1 MPPPRPR
8 RARISSNRRRSERAL
23 ARELGVTVDTVRRWR
38 KRTEVQDASHTPHR
52 LQTTLTPMQEA
63 VAVEIRRT
71 LLLPLDDLLVVVRE
85 FLNPMISRSG
95 LDRCL
100 RRHGVA
106 HLRDLI
112 PEAEDERAA
121 KKTFKDYVP
130 GFIHIDIKY
139 LPQMPDEK
147 ARRYLFVAI
156 DRTTRCVYL
165 RLYADQSAV
174 SSTDFLRHLR
184 ATAPMKIVKVLTDNQ
199 GSPPGD
205 GSQFTD
211 RFTGKRKTP
220 SAEHAFDRECM
231 LLGIEHRLIPSRH
244 PQTHGMVERFNGR
257 ISDVLATT
265 ASSAASNW
273 PPPSSATPC
282 STINTFLKRHSVIAR
297 HSTPCETGKQSS
309 RNYSLETFANFRDH
323 ASPLCRSRYASVS
336 MLSVMRS
343 SASVM
348 AAATP
353 RVSSPVA
360 ASSCAASARSSSRVL
375 QRSRKSPRP
384 TGRADLAGMQCCP
397 SECAIHDGGRHR
409 YRHTRGLCPADR
421 LSCWSASMR
430 WIAIVSAQTARRE
443 IGTASCK
450 DARYIPPH
458 RRPNRPRSCL
468 RHRDTWCLAG
478 GFDNVENELRSMLQ
492 RERPVW
498 ARTIVRHDASGDR
511 VGGCAP
517 LFG

>member
-1 MPPPRPR
+1 MPLPRPR
-8 RARISSNRRRSERAL
+8 RARISSNRRRANACSRAN
-23 ARELGVTVDTVRRWR
+23 LGVTVDTVRRWR

-71 LLLPLDDLLVVVRE
+71 LLLPLDDLLGVVRE
-85 FLNPMISRSG
+85 LLNPSVSRSG

-112 PEAEDERAA
+112 PEAEGERAA

-156 DRTTRCVYL
+156 DRATRWVYL
-165 RLYADQSAV
+165 RLYTDQSEV

-184 ATAPMKIVKVLTDNQ
+184 ATAPMKIVKVLTDNR

-265 ASSAASNW
+265 RFVSGEQLATTIKRYAVLYNQHIPQKALGHRTPLDTLRDWQTKQPELFVRNVRKLPGSRLATLPQQIRQRVDAVGHAVQRFGGGRGDAAGVV
-273 PPPSSATPC
+273 AGGGVELRGECAFLLART
-282 STINTFLKRHSVIAR
+282 STISQVSKAHGAR
-297 HSTPCETGKQSS
+297 GPCW
-309 RNYSLETFANFRDH
+309 NA
-323 ASPLCRSRYASVS
+323 
-336 MLSVMRS
+336 ML
-343 SASVM
+343 
-348 AAATP
+348 P
-353 RVSSPVA
+353 
-360 ASSCAASARSSSRVL
+360 
-375 QRSRKSPRP
+375 K
-384 TGRADLAGMQCCP
+384 
-397 SECAIHDGGRHR
+397 
-409 YRHTRGLCPADR
+409 
-421 LSCWSASMR
+421 
-430 WIAIVSAQTARRE
+430 
-443 IGTASCK
+443 
-450 DARYIPPH
+450 
-458 RRPNRPRSCL
+458 
-468 RHRDTWCLAG
+468 
-478 GFDNVENELRSMLQ
+478 
-492 RERPVW
+492 
-498 ARTIVRHDASGDR
+498 
-511 VGGCAP
+511 
-517 LFG
+517 